1 MSAHHKTRTPNP
13 WAAIL
18 AWPAMH
24 RPTKRR
30 PEMVTHY
37 AGRSR
42 RCASDN
48 RIKIAHIFALPEVSH
63 AEKRTAQRHR
73 GTPPPTPGRKT
84 RSSADVKQTTK
95 RCSRKGRPR
104 LHVGIRR
111 GIHAVHP
118 AVSATQPPRRVDH
131 LTQASEKRTF
141 ALPSTNMPRWDTPR
155 ERESHL

>member
-13 WAAIL
+13 WATIL
-18 AWPAMH
+18 AWHAMH
-24 RPTKRR
+24 RPTKKNRNGHALRR
-30 PEMVTHY
+30 
-37 AGRSR
+37 ALQKKCQRQQ
-42 RCASDN
+42 DQ
-48 RIKIAHIFALPEVSH
+48 KLHIFALPEVSH
-63 AEKRTAQRHR
+63 AEKHTAQRHR
-73 GTPPPTPGRKT
+73 RTPPPTPARKT

-95 RCSRKGRPR
+95 RCSRKGRPC

-141 ALPSTNMPRWDTPR
+141 ALPSTNMPKWDTPR